1 MVHHMR
7 ASSGGELMEALAFSL
22 LAKFWP
28 VILGIGAV
36 ALAYLKGR
44 SSGKQTE
51 RNAQAARE
59 AHARDEAAEID
70 DAIAGRSPDANRDR
84 LKKWRPK

>member
-1 MVHHMR
+1 MT
-7 ASSGGELMEALAFSL
+7 GI
-22 LAKFWP
+22 
-28 VILGIGAV
+28 ILGFLSTGIGKIVVGIV
-36 ALAYLKGR
+36 AALVAAGGAYLKGR
-44 SSGKQTE
+44 SSGKQSE